1 MLSRCVSLPR
11 RIRQTKPSSVECWV
25 NRGSTRVDAL
35 FTRPNASELPNTPY
49 SGRREIKVASMSD
62 ALIGKMGDA
71 VRSFNYNVRSK
82 RSITTANGKL
92 SSNSFKKDLPRMI
105 AAVSESPSAKCKNA
119 KGDIKCRSWDSGI
132 TGGILVGRGNRRTV
146 DSNRNT
152 CRASSVVKAKNINIL
167 MRKRGAFPE
176 HGTEYHKHRADHLS
190 ASQCEQ

>member
-11 RIRQTKPSSVECWV
+11 RIRQTKPSSVEYWV

-119 KGDIKCRSWDSGI
+119 KGDIKCPKVKNLATLNTLGIRSWDSGI

-152 CRASSVVKAKNINIL
+152 CRASSVVKAKN
-167 MRKRGAFPE
+167 
-176 HGTEYHKHRADHLS
+176 GTEYHKHRADHLG